1 MLLSDVIQSLLSRH
15 MLRYRRRLIAGGAA
29 LGLLS
34 VAAIL
39 PVVGNIP
46 MLRAAEPATI
56 TTVDVPLSR
65 DIQQLPAAA
74 PEFHGHAVIN
84 PEAADAT
91 DALRILA
98 QHEPGEPQVPAVSPA
113 EVRLLK
119 DYAREA
125 DRELAWVVVD
135 NRWDLLPALQAGR
148 GDLIAGQDE
157 SIVAGMANQAEFTLP
172 WTMSRQRIVGRRSS
186 QPLAGLDD
194 LRDRQVAVK
203 QNSPA
208 YGRLVDH
215 ARGRAGMD
223 VISVPES
230 RDITDILHKVR
241 LGQYDLAVVD
251 SGSLNEHLPNYP
263 ELNILF
269 DFPGGE
275 NLVWAVH
282 PESNDLRE
290 AVDRFLSREAL
301 SRSVTDVRF
310 EDMPRIDERRSLRVI
325 TYQSPANYYLD
336 DSGELR
342 GFEYELVRRFAN
354 RRGLRVEMV
363 VAPSQADMVRW
374 LLEGRGDLIAAS
386 VPAPGVRKDPRL
398 EVSRPYNYATPLI
411 VGRDSDKGLIDARD
425 LEGRRIVLPAGSPHK
440 RLLERYQQRGI
451 GVDIVEADP
460 DQSSADILHK
470 VKIGIYDLT
479 VVDSHKSRTLLA
491 DESGARVHF
500 PVSEP
505 LPHGWI
511 VRTDDSQLLEAVN
524 GFISETYRKRDY
536 NVLHARY
543 FEHPVKPRHKSSG
556 NELLALGGELS
567 PYDDLV
573 RRYAEQ
579 FGFDWRLIVAQMYQ
593 ESRFDPQALSSA
605 GAVGLMQLLPTT
617 ASEVGITDLYKPDA
631 SIHGGVRYLSNLY
644 QRFEDRL
651 AFEDRVWFSLAA
663 YNAGFHRVEQAR
675 QRAVDLDLDPDRW
688 FDNVEKAMLT
698 MADNTPCRC
707 GQPVA
712 YVREI
717 RARYHNY
724 VRLMRAAQYAARGD
738 HSVRHDT

>member
-1 MLLSDVIQSLLSRH
+1 M
-15 MLRYRRRLIAGGAA
+15 
-29 LGLLS
+29 
-34 VAAIL
+34 
-39 PVVGNIP
+39 
-46 MLRAAEPATI
+46 
-56 TTVDVPLSR
+56 
-65 DIQQLPAAA
+65 
-74 PEFHGHAVIN
+74 
-84 PEAADAT
+84 
-91 DALRILA
+91 
-98 QHEPGEPQVPAVSPA
+98 
-113 EVRLLK
+113 K

-172 WTMSRQRIVGRRSS
+172 WTMSRQRIVGRRGS

-215 ARGRAGMD
+215 ARGHAGMN
-223 VISVPES
+223 VISVPEN
-230 RDITDILHKVR
+230 RDTTAILHKVQP
-241 LGQYDLAVVD
+241 GTVHDLAVVD
-251 SGSLNEHLPNYP
+251 SGSLSEHMPNHP
-263 ELNILF
+263 ELNILL
-269 DFPGGE
+269 DLPGGE

-282 PESNDLRE
+282 PGSNDLRE
-290 AVDRFLSREAL
+290 SMDRFLSREAL
-301 SRSVTDVRF
+301 SRSVTEVRF

-342 GFEYELVRRFAN
+342 GFEYELVRKFAK

-425 LEGRRIVLPAGSPHK
+425 LEGRRLVLPAGSPHK

-470 VKIGIYDLT
+470 VKVGIYDLT

-491 DESGARVHF
+491 AESGARVHF

-511 VRTDDSQLLEAVN
+511 VRADDSQLLDAVN

-543 FEHPVKPRHKSSG
+543 FEHPVKSRHKSSG

-675 QRAVDLDLDPDRW
+675 QRAVDMDLDPDRW

-712 YVREI
+712 YVRESVPVI
-717 RARYHNY
+717 IITY
-724 VRLMRAAQYAARGD
+724 V
-738 HSVRHDT
+738 